1 MKTVTPHPTL
11 KQLRDFAQ
19 GFLEEQEFAL
29 VEEHLA
35 HCHECCEHLTDQPAG
50 TLLTLARDVVT
61 LARSE
66 APGDTAWD
74 GIPADLRHHPRYRIM
89 EKIGEGGMGTVYRA
103 EHRVM
108 QRVVAVKLV
117 HPWLLSKPQAV
128 ERFEKEVQLAAKLV
142 HPNIVLAHDA
152 DRTEH
157 RHFLVME
164 HVVGE
169 TLQERI
175 RREGPCSIR
184 QACNWIRQAS
194 RGLQHAWDHGMAH
207 RDIKP
212 ANLMV
217 TPDQATPEGR
227 LRILDFGLSRL
238 VAIPDPESAS
248 PNSHDLPP
256 NSSPFALPSPETDVS
271 WDSIGGRT
279 ETGLVLGTPD
289 YIAPEQIVSSGE
301 VDIRA
306 DIYSLGC
313 TLFYLLA
320 GRAPFEGSVNTI
332 LRAHATLPIPDLTV
346 WRKDIPPRLMDAI
359 RKMTAKRRE
368 ERYGSPREV

>member
-1 MKTVTPHPTL
+1 MKMMKLATNHPSVV
-11 KQLRDFAQ
+11 QLQAFAQ
-19 GFLEEQEFAL
+19 GFLDEKEFAWI
-29 VEEHLA
+29 ESHLA
-35 HCHECCEHLTDQPAG
+35 DCHACCERLSSLPDG
-50 TLLTLARDVVT
+50 SLLSLAREVVT
-61 LARSE
+61 LGNAQASNTTR
-66 APGDTAWD
+66 WN

-117 HPWLLSKPQAV
+117 HPWLLSKPQAI

-175 RREGPCSIR
+175 RKEGPSSIH

-217 TPDQATPEGR
+217 TPDQAYRKGDCEFST
-227 LRILDFGLSRL
+227 LDF
-238 VAIPDPESAS
+238 
-248 PNSHDLPP
+248 HD
-256 NSSPFALPSPETDVS
+256 
-271 WDSIGGRT
+271 
-279 ETGLVLGTPD
+279 
-289 YIAPEQIVSSGE
+289 
-301 VDIRA
+301 
-306 DIYSLGC
+306 SLR
-313 TLFYLLA
+313 F
-320 GRAPFEGSVNTI
+320 
-332 LRAHATLPIPDLTV
+332 PIPNQLYPMPKNEQPTRRHSRHYRWRPIFHGIPSVVAPKLV
-346 WRKDIPPRLMDAI
+346 WC
-359 RKMTAKRRE
+359 
-368 ERYGSPREV
+368 